1 VVSRFIWRTPRR
13 KCLLAS
19 EGSLPNSCNRRIT
32 KSWGWPAAGN
42 NKVAGSGRC
51 MTKLKIEAE
60 AMLKIKITAV
70 ILVVIAFVSDVAL
83 CEKKGEHFVLRSDN
97 PLHFLN
103 RTVGDFGPYM
113 SAGSMK

>member
-1 VVSRFIWRTPRR
+1 
-13 KCLLAS
+13 
-19 EGSLPNSCNRRIT
+19 LPNSCNRRIT

-70 ILVVIAFVSDVAL
+70 ILVLIAFVSDVAL
-83 CEKKGEHFVLRSDN
+83 CEKKGEHLEIRNQFSAKQFIEDGNDTLYGYDRAPVLS
-97 PLHFLN
+97 
-103 RTVGDFGPYM
+103 
-113 SAGSMK
+113 SGSMK